1 MRRLSAQGGVT
12 LTLSLFVMFL
22 LLLLSLVLLTETASS
37 ESIADDFMTLSGLDH
52 QLQQMPRWY
61 AALVDQVFAGIE
73 LRGQRVPGKTKRM
86 VRQTFLDALDADVL
100 EEEVRHRL
108 DQELPEQVAKPTVDW
123 LRTDLGRR
131 ITALEKEA
139 SSPESALQ
147 QAAFA
152 MQLQIEPPLPERMQ
166 LTRRLEEATGSSDH
180 AVEGWEI
187 VAVALGIAM
196 TAGTANGRPDG
207 KDILRER
214 LVKLRPDMKTLLL
227 QASLRH
233 MLFTYRT
240 LTDEE
245 LGRYVKFLESET
257 GRTLTRIVNGVVIN
271 VASGAIERME
281 TTLTDS
287 LARNRQK
294 AGV

>member
-1 MRRLSAQGGVT
+1 MKPLTFLGRVALIVFLAVTFLSFGF
-12 LTLSLFVMFL
+12 S
-22 LLLLSLVLLTETASS
+22 SVLLAEPAHN
-37 ESIADDFMTLSGLDH
+37 ESMAADFMALSGLDH
-52 QLQQMPRWY
+52 QIQQMPRWY
-61 AALVDQVFAGIE
+61 ATLVDQVFASIE
-73 LRGQRVPGKTKRM
+73 LGGQRIPGKTKRI
-86 VRQTFLDALDADVL
+86 VRQTFLDALDA
-100 EEEVRHRL
+100 EGMQEEVRHRL
-108 DQELPEQVAKPTVDW
+108 GQELPEQVAKPTVDW

-131 ITALEKEA
+131 ITALENEA

-152 MQLQIEPPLPERMQ
+152 MQLQIEPPSPERMQ

-180 AVEGWEI
+180 AVEGWET

-196 TAGTANGRPDG
+196 TAGMANARVDG

-214 LVKLRPDMKTLLL
+214 LAKLRPDMKMLLL

-245 LGRYVKFLESET
+245 LKRYVEFLESAT
-257 GRTLTRIVNGVVIN
+257 GRELTRIVNGVIIGVT
-271 VASGAIERME
+271 SGAIDRME

-287 LARNRQK
+287 VARNRQK
-294 AGV
+294 AGI

>member
-1 MRRLSAQGGVT
+1 
-12 LTLSLFVMFL
+12 
-22 LLLLSLVLLTETASS
+22 
-37 ESIADDFMTLSGLDH
+37 
-52 QLQQMPRWY
+52 
-61 AALVDQVFAGIE
+61 
-73 LRGQRVPGKTKRM
+73 
-86 VRQTFLDALDADVL
+86 TFLDAMDAEDL
-100 EEEVRHRL
+100 QEEIRRRL
-108 DQELPEQVAKPTVDW
+108 GRELPEQIGKPTVDW
-123 LRTDLGRR
+123 LRTGLGRR
-131 ITALEKEA
+131 ITALENEA

-152 MQLQIEPPLPERMQ
+152 MQLQIEPPSPDRMQ

-180 AVEGWEI
+180 AVAGWET

-196 TAGTANGRPDG
+196 TAGTANGRLDG

-214 LVKLRPDMKTLLL
+214 LAKLRPDMKLLLL

-245 LGRYVKFLESET
+245 LRQYVEFLESET

-281 TTLTDS
+281 ATLSDS
-287 LARNRQK
+287 LSKNRQK
-294 AGV
+294 AGG

>member
-1 MRRLSAQGGVT
+1 
-12 LTLSLFVMFL
+12 
-22 LLLLSLVLLTETASS
+22 
-37 ESIADDFMTLSGLDH
+37 
-52 QLQQMPRWY
+52 
-61 AALVDQVFAGIE
+61 
-73 LRGQRVPGKTKRM
+73 
-86 VRQTFLDALDADVL
+86 
-100 EEEVRHRL
+100 
-108 DQELPEQVAKPTVDW
+108 
-123 LRTDLGRR
+123 
-131 ITALEKEA
+131 
-139 SSPESALQ
+139 
-147 QAAFA
+147 

>member
-1 MRRLSAQGGVT
+1 MRQVNT
-12 LTLSLFVMFL
+12 LGRVALILSLAVTVL
-22 LLLLSLVLLTETASS
+22 WLGPCSVLLAETANN
-37 ESIADDFMTLSGLDH
+37 ESMAADFMALSGLDNQIH
-52 QLQQMPRWY
+52 QMPRWY

-73 LRGQRVPGKTKRM
+73 QGGHRIPGKTKRM
-86 VRQTFLDALDADVL
+86 VRQTFLDAMDADVL
-100 EEEVRHRL
+100 QEEVRHRL
-108 DQELPEQVAKPTVDW
+108 GRELPEDVAKPTVAW

-131 ITALEKEA
+131 ITALENEA
-139 SSPESALQ
+139 SSPETSLQ

-152 MQLQIEPPLPERMQ
+152 MQLQLEPPSPERMQ

-187 VAVALGIAM
+187 VAVALGVAM
-196 TAGTANGRPDG
+196 TAGTPNGRFEG

-214 LVKLRPDMKTLLL
+214 LAKLRPDMKTLLL

-240 LTDEE
+240 LTDQE
-245 LGRYVKFLESET
+245 LGRYVEFLESET

-271 VASGAIERME
+271 VASGAVERME
-281 TTLTDS
+281 ATMTDS